1 MGIDIDMLRCT
12 GCKLCQVVCSVAN
25 FGENNPKKAGIRIVS
40 KLFTEARYEVIV
52 CDQCGECI
60 DAGPFDAIS
69 VASGVVTIDPELCTN
84 CGVCVDACPK
94 GAMFTHPDV
103 DHPIKCILCGEC
115 ERLCP
120 RGILGRLATGDKDK
134 GEVAD

>member
-1 MGIDIDMLRCT
+1 MGMDIDMPRCT
-12 GCKLCQVVCSVAN
+12 GCKLCQIVCSVAN

-60 DAGPFDAIS
+60 DVCPFDAIS
-69 VASGVVTIDPELCTN
+69 VSYGVVTIDTELCTN
-84 CGVCVDACPK
+84 CGVCVDACPN
-94 GAMFTHPDV
+94 GALFTHPEV

-115 ERLCP
+115 EKLCP
-120 RGILGRLATGDKDK
+120 RGILGALVAGDE